1 MNKQWEEALK
11 TVLGCRDRASG
22 VWQIWVHPFSRAD
35 TVGPWNQPDQG
46 QMRQVQCL
54 SRGGSGDDGPRGHW
68 EDTELCDL
76 LYLTFIF
83 R

>member
-11 TVLGCRDRASG
+11 TVSGCRDRASG
-22 VWQIWVHPFSRAD
+22 VWQIGVRPFSRAD

-46 QMRQVQCL
+46 QMRQVQRL
-54 SRGGSGDDGPRGHW
+54 SGDDGPRGHR